1 MLTLFLASV
10 PISSLT
16 KHDVLDLADFG
27 RLFEMLCNF
36 YLIVGQQ
43 EAHVSALASGA
54 REEDA
59 LLLHGSNCALQYGV
73 IRRLSPLENKAEGP
87 RIGDRYMYLRY
98 SI

>member
-1 MLTLFLASV
+1 MLTLLLASV

-36 YLIVGQQ
+36 CLTVGQQ

-54 REEDA
+54 REEKA
-59 LLLHGSNCALQYGV
+59 LLLHGSNCDLQYGV
-73 IRRLSPLENKAEGP
+73 IRRLSPLENKAERP
-87 RIGDRYMYLRY
+87 TIGDRYMYLRY